1 MQLKGSPQLKL
12 NQEALNFIDLYRQ
25 LGERA
30 ENFLPNRIFETLKN
44 FVRLCYEEPFDP
56 IRQLAEI
63 QRSVLELKEAI
74 PGYIDVPL
82 MMFPHED
89 SKAFEYSARRGSFS
103 NRLKDL
109 VEKELVDEPTKGQ
122 ISNILN
128 AHDFSIG
135 TPPVT
140 KQTIDFLYSIL
151 LGDNIRELRKFR
163 DLIGVSG
170 DVEEAQWNYML
181 DVLDQMVN
189 QSTHYT
195 SKAEKDN
202 FLIRSE
208 STINFKGMKGYIRTI
223 VSGTSETV
231 VDLLK
236 GEIFGQEVVKV
247 FDYVSP
253 EKLLKQIRDD
263 HTSIFAVRIPNM
275 RKNPFNTFEWFPL
288 LSRIVFIDNSPE
300 SRATNTSLVFCFHNA
315 IITTLN
321 KVHNKKLGAL
331 ANSQLNLRLILEKVN
346 PGNLKKFREAIERK
360 IEFYKLELN
369 ELKKEQLA
377 EPNNPNQDI
386 ILYKFDEFARQI
398 IKDKYILSK
407 FAAYISLI
415 ENIRDPEKQKIIN
428 KDLVSEFE
436 ARTRAYFYA
445 ENKNIL
451 LSTVFEGGGRNQIRT
466 YADYLLLRNLKPVKK
481 EIKDKCQVL
490 LDIVPDAYQRTIK
503 NHFHKNFGI
512 NIFLEKYKEYMI
524 KAENEADNY
533 GRFMNLLIDLGV
545 EEKYFSKT
553 RQEQK
558 LIKEFISALGNL
570 DITSISDDVQM
581 IIRDLLFSKNNSLR
595 PYIFYNQ
602 SASWEYKDLFPT
614 DRYDINPFDIEIEL
628 DDEGRIDWARL
639 QKKMERIK
647 SSFQMF
653 DDTGNLWDRFCENST
668 ILVNDPSNPSG
679 FTDFN
684 NLDLIRFLKFL
695 SNSKITLF
703 LDEAYNDAVKI
714 EDPEEPKWRTIS
726 RYIMNNITTYGKI
739 SVVSSL
745 STTKNLGA
753 TGDRLGS
760 LAATPARKD
769 VIEFTR
775 KKFGF
780 DRGNTNSLFMLVN
793 ILEVAQLAKK
803 IKDRMEENLPKDASR
818 YKIKSKLKD
827 YIMVEIKNNLTERGN
842 GFRGK
847 TRRPSLF
854 EGSPLHLFLLE
865 ELIALDKLDVLD
877 LPDDFKYKGEP
888 FFSYYKN
895 HLVRELN
902 RFRINKIF
910 RTESSKRLK
919 IAKKSAAGIVPKE
932 DKSMKI
938 LDSDGSFL
946 FNLHLKEFFSYQDL
960 EKFSKKLAAERGL
973 ALIPYHTGFVRFSLG
988 GYLEGNA
995 ESYENFRKEFE
1006 NVLKIFLKYW
1016 NEFSTRFKDIENQ
1029 GKRSEDILS
1038 ELFEYSSHREFI
1050 DAVLEDF
1057 EVIKSIKK
1065 KQNSSLKISDI
1076 KTLYHAFPKD
1086 CGVTI
1091 NSIGNSENTVL
1102 EFYEN
1107 IGKCRNVLEFVSSKA
1122 FTKIYENLLPQIFR
1136 KIPQLSGYDI
1146 NDVISKYGKATLL
1159 KYIKAKLEFQP
1170 SSWVLD
1176 DVDDLNIMK
1185 EILIELENTLFSDA
1199 KVKILA
1205 LNANESDIQGDLA
1218 KLEGYNIIL
1227 KKYIRE
1233 ILVHFNLPFEQES
1246 LHPTIGE
1253 VFVSATKQF
1262 HEVTGIRTNQ
1272 IDLESSVNLFLTAL
1286 RPSIRMKDEV
1296 MPKKVFG
1303 MLSQLLIKTLVNHPG
1318 TMDEK
1323 LLRFYLIQ
1331 DEKELEK
1338 KLIRTLAR
1346 LNLPVEEINDMEA
1359 RLITEDYLSH
1369 ILSGV
1374 FEDLLAE
1381 IFTKSKEKVK
1391 EEELH
1396 QRVRSI
1402 VLYLNDLMN
1411 KTKNTEYYF
1420 KYNHILMVLVETGL
1434 KRQNS
1439 DINEM
1444 IQHGIVVHK
1453 DYQEK
1458 NNTLQTWNK
1467 GSLSWINELMSRC
1480 GVIAWEQS
1488 VQTKTRIATDAKKR
1502 EYPFHKIDRASDQ
1515 SVRKITSSGSPNDFI
1530 KNMKIRPSS
1539 IFFEKRLANFARNLD
1554 EDDYRCKIYKRG
1566 LIKELYIIQKSYLKY
1581 LTDNH
1586 RLIGADLVRLK
1597 DIQNFIPD
1605 VIMFLGAPEKVISF
1619 PQVGYFDLKGPK
1631 GNIKTIITPLKRS
1644 VDYFGNIKKPRLTVI
1659 NEKVK
1664 EMGGVPIHGSLFA
1677 IEEEDGSLFV
1687 IQISGDSGVGK
1698 SEMLAAMMLK
1708 WLKKDFPGIRSI
1720 KLIAGDMFHIF
1731 ADKEGNLYG
1740 IGTETGD
1747 FSRVTD
1753 FDPDY
1758 IKHYN
1763 SLFES
1768 SADSNVEDLNSRSTI
1783 SGLCDI
1789 TMPYKINVMLT
1800 AYNFGKEESGIK
1812 RYSNPE
1818 NFILYRDSHGERKEK
1833 ATSSDNP
1840 HFLRTFLR
1848 YTADKNIVEV
1858 IDTHGNYLDDIL
1870 DWDKDAFTGEYYLAS
1885 SYKMMDKIDL
1895 EVMVNKIFV
1904 QKHFHKENKE
1914 FIIKIV
1920 KFDIIKNRFQVI
1932 AKESG
1937 EGGIEINFLLD
1948 RAFFNSL
1955 FQTLAS
1961 TPGGNPF
1968 ISESGE
1974 LEMKK
1979 QLIGL
1984 LKGREDGKGKGK
1996 NIQLGILSTD
2006 LGKKGKEITG
2016 PQKAAEDMKKLLQ
2029 EIRILHPEIN
2039 EQRNYVKSQ
2048 IDKRYGKLF
2057 KHSKY
2062 NHETWR
2068 YNFLLFQLEQMRK
2081 AEFVRV
2087 DDQTRKVDLTLME
2100 SFETIPREK
2109 EFSPLLITPNVNIEL
2124 SAFSETYEQLL
2135 WLPNNFDFAEDLYK
2149 DSEHLY
2155 VAEGYSE
2162 ETISNNMVLQL
2173 LLLNGYISIE
2183 DLTRENIT
2191 EKTNRETIA
2200 AAKYAVMRRLKEANK

>member
-1 MQLKGSPQLKL
+1 MELKGSPQLEL
-12 NQEALNFIDLYRQ
+12 NREALGFIDLYKQ

-30 ENFLPNRIFETLKN
+30 ENFLPNKIFESLKN
-44 FVRLCYEEPFDP
+44 FVRLCYEEPYDP
-56 IRQLAEI
+56 VRQLTEI
-63 QRSVLELKEAI
+63 QRFVLELKEAI
-74 PGYIDVPL
+74 PGYVDVPL

-89 SKAFEYSARRGSFS
+89 SKAFEYSARRSSFS
-103 NRLKDL
+103 KKL
-109 VEKELVDEPTKGQ
+109 VNLMEKELVDEASKSQ

-140 KQTIDFLYSIL
+140 KNTIDFLYSIL
-151 LGDNIRELRKFR
+151 LGDNVRELRKFR

-195 SKAEKDN
+195 TITEKEN
-202 FLIRSE
+202 FLFRTE
-208 STINFKGMKGYIRTI
+208 STINFKGMNGFIRTI
-223 VSGTSETV
+223 VSGTFDTA

-236 GEIFGQEVVKV
+236 TEIFGEEMVRIMD
-247 FDYVSP
+247 FTSP
-253 EKLLKQIRDD
+253 EKLYEEMKDD
-263 HTSIFAVRIPNM
+263 HTHIFAVRIGNM

-288 LSRIVFIDNSPE
+288 LSRIVFIDDSPE

-321 KVHNKKLGAL
+321 KVHTKKLGAL

-346 PGNLKKFREAIERK
+346 TENLKKFRQAIEKK
-360 IEFYKLELN
+360 IEAYKLEL
-369 ELKKEQLA
+369 EALKKEQLA
-377 EPNNPNQDI
+377 EPDNPNQDI
-386 ILYKFDEFARQI
+386 ILYKFDEFARQV

-407 FAAYISLI
+407 FGAYISLV
-415 ENIRDPEKQKIIN
+415 ENIRDPEKQKQIN
-428 KDLVSEFE
+428 KDLISEFE
-436 ARTRAYFYA
+436 ARTRAYFYS
-445 ENKNIL
+445 ENKNLL

-466 YADYLLLRNLKPVKK
+466 YAEFILQRKLKPVKK
-481 EIKDKCQVL
+481 EIKDKCRVL
-490 LDIVPDAYQRTIK
+490 LDIIPDAYQRTIK

-512 NIFLEKYKEYMI
+512 NIFLEKYKEYLI

-545 EEKYFSKT
+545 DDKYFSKT
-553 RQEQK
+553 KQEQK
-558 LIKEFISALGNL
+558 QVKEFISALGNL
-570 DITSISDDVQM
+570 DITSVSDDVQM
-581 IIRDLLFSKNNSLR
+581 IIRDLLFSREPRLR
-595 PYIFYNQ
+595 PYIFYNET
-602 SASWEYKDLFPT
+602 ASWEYKDLFPA

-628 DDEGRIDWARL
+628 DEEGRIDWARL
-639 QKKMERIK
+639 QKKLERIK
-647 SSFQMF
+647 SSFQLF

-668 ILVNDPSNPSG
+668 IVVNDPSNPSG

-684 NLDLIRFLKFL
+684 NLDLIKFLKFL

-714 EDPEEPKWRTIS
+714 EDPEEPKWRTVS

-769 VIEFTR
+769 VIDFTR

-780 DRGNTNSLFMLVN
+780 DKGNTNSLFMLVN
-793 ILEVAQLAKK
+793 ILEIAQLAKK

-818 YKIKSKLKD
+818 YKIKSKLRD
-827 YIMVEIKNNLTERGN
+827 YIMSEIKNNLTERGN

-865 ELIALDKLDVLD
+865 ELLALDKLDVLD

-895 HLVRELN
+895 HLVSELN

-910 RTESSKRLK
+910 RTESNKRLE
-919 IAKKSAAGIVPKE
+919 IAKKSAAAIISKE
-932 DKSMKI
+932 DKSIKI

-946 FNLHLKEFFSYQDL
+946 FNLFLKEFFSYQDL
-960 EKFSKKLAAERGL
+960 EKFSKKLAGERGL
-973 ALIPYHTGFVRFSLG
+973 ALIPYQNGFVRFSLG
-988 GYLEGNA
+988 GYLEGDA
-995 ESYENFRKEFE
+995 KSYENFRLEFE
-1006 NVLKIFLKYW
+1006 NILQIFLNYW
-1016 NEFSTRFKDIENQ
+1016 KEFSNRVKDPVNG
-1029 GKRSEDILS
+1029 GKRSEDILD
-1038 ELFEYSSHREFI
+1038 ELFNYTSHREFVNT
-1050 DAVLEDF
+1050 VLTDF
-1057 EVIKSIKK
+1057 EQIKNLQKK
-1065 KQNSSLKISDI
+1065 LNTSLKISDI

-1086 CGVTI
+1086 CGVNI
-1091 NSIGNSENTVL
+1091 NSIGSSENTVL

-1107 IGKCRNVLEFVSSKA
+1107 IGRCKNVLEFVSSKA
-1122 FTKIYENLLPQIFR
+1122 FTKVYENLLPQIYR
-1136 KIPQLSGYDI
+1136 KIPPLSGYDI
-1146 NDVISKYGKATLL
+1146 NDVISKFGKSTLL

-1170 SSWVLD
+1170 TPYVLD

-1185 EILIELENTLFSDA
+1185 EILIELETILFSDA

-1205 LNANESDIQGDLA
+1205 LKANETDIQGDLA

-1246 LHPTIGE
+1246 QYPDIE
-1253 VFVSATKQF
+1253 QVFFAATTQF
-1262 HEVTGIRTNQ
+1262 NEVTGIPVRQ
-1272 IDLESSVNLFLTAL
+1272 IDLENAVNIFLTGL
-1286 RPSIRMKDEV
+1286 RPSIRMKDEG

-1303 MLSQLLIKTLVNHPG
+1303 FLSHLLYEALINHSG
-1318 TMDEK
+1318 TSEEK
-1323 LLRFYLIQ
+1323 LLRFYLLQ
-1331 DEKELEK
+1331 DEKQLK
-1338 KLIRTLAR
+1338 DKLVQILSN
-1346 LNLPVEEINDMEA
+1346 LNGPVESIDDMEA
-1359 RLITEDYLSH
+1359 RLISEDYLSN
-1369 ILSGV
+1369 ILPGVLKDLLNEV
-1374 FEDLLAE
+1374 FE
-1381 IFTKSKEKVK
+1381 KRKERI
-1391 EEELH
+1391 EEAELH
-1396 QRVRSI
+1396 CSIRNI
-1402 VLYLNDLMN
+1402 VLFLNDLIN
-1411 KTKNTEYYF
+1411 TTKNTEYYF
-1420 KYNHILMVLVETGL
+1420 KYNHILIVLLEAAFR
-1434 KRQNS
+1434 RQNS
-1439 DINEM
+1439 SINEM
-1444 IQHGIVVHK
+1444 VQHGIIVHK
-1453 DYQEK
+1453 DFPVK
-1458 NNTLQTWNK
+1458 NNSLHTWK
-1467 GSLSWINELMSRC
+1467 RGSLSWLSDLMSRC
-1480 GVIAWEQS
+1480 GVIAWEQP
-1488 VQTKTRIATDAKKR
+1488 VQIRTRIVTDAKKR
-1502 EYPFHKIDRASDQ
+1502 EYPFHKIDRFAGQ
-1515 SVRKITSSGSPNDFI
+1515 PERKISSSDSPNDFI
-1530 KNMKIRPSS
+1530 KNMAIRPSS
-1539 IFFEKRLANFARNLD
+1539 RFFEQRLANFVRNLD
-1554 EDDYRCKIYKRG
+1554 EEDYRCKIYKRG
-1566 LIKELYIIQKSYLKY
+1566 LIKELYIIQKSFLKY

-1586 RLIGADLVRLK
+1586 RLIGTDLVRLK
-1597 DIQNFIPD
+1597 DVRDFVPD

-1619 PQVGYFDLKGPK
+1619 PQIGYFDLKGPN
-1631 GNIKTIITPLKRS
+1631 GNIKTIVTPLKRS

-1708 WLKKDFPGIRSI
+1708 WLKKDLPGIRSI

-1753 FDPDY
+1753 FDPEY
-1758 IKHYN
+1758 IRHYN
-1763 SLFES
+1763 SLFQS

-1789 TMPYKINVMLT
+1789 AMPYKINVMLT

-1833 ATSSDNP
+1833 ATSSDHP
-1840 HFLRTFLR
+1840 HFLRTLLR
-1848 YTADKNIVEV
+1848 YSADRNIVEV
-1858 IDTHGNYLDDIL
+1858 VDAHGNYLDDIL
-1870 DWDKDAFTGEYYLAS
+1870 DWDKDNFTGKYYLAS

-1895 EVMVNKIFV
+1895 EDVVNKIFV
-1904 QKHFHKENKE
+1904 QKHFNSDEKEYVVK
-1914 FIIKIV
+1914 KV
-1920 KFDIIKNRFQVI
+1920 KFDIIKNRFQVT
-1932 AKESG
+1932 AHESG
-1937 EGGIEINFLLD
+1937 EGGVEISFPLD
-1948 RAFFNSL
+1948 RNFFNGL

-1979 QLIGL
+1979 QLIEL
-1984 LKGREDGKGKGK
+1984 LKGRNNGKGKGK

-2016 PQKAAEDMKKLLQ
+2016 PQKAAEDMKRLLQ

-2039 EQRNYVKSQ
+2039 EQKNYVKSL
-2048 IDKRYGKLF
+2048 IDKYYGELF

-2062 NHETWR
+2062 NHEVWR

-2081 AEFVRV
+2081 ADFVRV
-2087 DDQTRKVDLTLME
+2087 DDPSKKVDLNLME
-2100 SFETIPREK
+2100 GFENISGKK

-2135 WLPNNFDFAEDLYK
+2135 WLPNNFDFAEELYK
-2149 DSEHLY
+2149 DSADLY

-2162 ETISNNMVLQL
+2162 ETVANNLVLQL

-2183 DLTRENIT
+2183 DLTRGNIT

-2200 AAKYAVMRRLKEANK
+2200 AAKYAVMRRLKSKK